1 MMNAFLGSIIIVN
14 LLLAV
19 INVGFFKYNNEVYL

>member
-1 MMNAFLGSIIIVN
+1 MFNAFLGSIIIVN

-19 INVGFFKYNNEVYL
+19 INVGFFKYSLKVI